1 MSGTGVLTGSGH
13 LYSVAGFEWQMSL
26 SVPFL
31 SGTTVSEQGVFLMR
45 SRDNVGVVD
54 VYDENF
60 NKLSETVLAG
70 VPVSVF
76 TDNRRVIGVTQ
87 KDGRPK
93 FSLVNP

>member
-1 MSGTGVLTGSGH
+1 M
-13 LYSVAGFEWQMSL
+13 
-26 SVPFL
+26 
-31 SGTTVSEQGVFLMR
+31 
-45 SRDNVGVVD
+45 VD

-60 NKLSETVLAG
+60 NKLSETVLDG